1 MSGIFISYRREDT
14 IAYAGRL
21 YDRLVARFGAERV
34 FMDIDTLDLGVDF
47 VEELRRTV
55 ASCDVLLAV
64 IGRHWLDVKDEDGRR
79 RLDNP
84 EDFVR
89 TEISAALA
97 RNVRVIPVLVNGSTL
112 PRSTDLPEVINGL
125 ARRNAIDLPD
135 LHWSQTVTTLI
146 AALEKV
152 VITPGQQPP
161 AQAPPETVMP
171 PASLPTQPAWH
182 QTLAQAPPVPPPLET
197 HAVFQER
204 PLTKA
209 TLKTRVAQAEALD
222 EASQARLPT
231 PDQTAYWVL
240 IKAGVYPVGD
250 DSYASLPEK
259 SARLA
264 AFRIGRYPV
273 TVWEYGKYLEA
284 TGSKAPPKWEEQ
296 QKHPGRP
303 VVRVSWKEARSYCTW
318 AECQLPTEQQWE
330 AAARGF
336 EGRPYPWGDQ
346 EADEHRANYGNKVGA
361 PTPVGLFPD
370 GNTPEGVAD
379 MAGNVMEWTRS
390 SGFDQNTRSVRG
402 GNFYK
407 NAWHLSAARRE
418 SYEPDY
424 WNDGLGFRCV
434 RE

>member
-34 FMDIDTLDLGVDF
+34 FMDIDTLGLGVDF

-64 IGRHWLDVKDEDGRR
+64 IGRLWLDAKDEEGRR
-79 RLDNP
+79 RLDDP

-97 RNVRVIPVLVNGSTL
+97 RNVRVIPVLVNGSTM
-112 PRSTDLPEVINGL
+112 PRSADLPEVINGL

-152 VITPGQQPP
+152 VITPGQRPP
-161 AQAPPETVMP
+161 AQAPQEPAMP
-171 PASLPTQPAWH
+171 PASLPAHLAGH
-182 QTLAQAPPVPPPLET
+182 QNPTQAPPVPSSLEA

-204 PLTKA
+204 TTKA
-209 TLKTRVAQAEALD
+209 SLKTRVAQAEALD

-231 PDQTAYWVL
+231 PDQPEYWVL

-250 DSYASLPEK
+250 DSYSTLPEK
-259 SARLA
+259 SVRLA

-318 AECQLPTEQQWE
+318 AKCQLPTEQQWE

-346 EADEHRANYGNKVGA
+346 EADEHRANFGNKVGA

-379 MAGNVMEWTRS
+379 MAGNVMQWTGS
-390 SGFDQNTRSVRG
+390 SFDQNTRSVRG
-402 GNFYK
+402 SNFYK
-407 NAWHLSAARRE
+407 NDRELSAANRC
-418 SYEPDY
+418 SFEPDY